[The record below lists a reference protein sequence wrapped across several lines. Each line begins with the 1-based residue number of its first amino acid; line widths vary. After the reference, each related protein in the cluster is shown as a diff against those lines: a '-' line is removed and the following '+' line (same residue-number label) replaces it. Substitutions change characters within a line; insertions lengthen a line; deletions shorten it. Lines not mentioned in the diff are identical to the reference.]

1 MQPRRT
7 DAFLRTGAAGP
18 GCQAATVADGR
29 RKPET
34 ARRGGGSVLLG
45 CRGGLKDGERKPA
58 TGGWRAGGRARD
70 ASRLVNSILLTLTEH
85 TLREQPFRR
94 D

>member
-1 MQPRRT
+1 MQGGSEDRRT
-7 DAFLRTGAAGP
+7 KARQL
-18 GCQAATVADGR
+18 ADG
-29 RKPET
+29 
-34 ARRGGGSVLLG
+34 
-45 CRGGLKDGERKPA
+45 GGLEVRP
-58 TGGWRAGGRARD
+58 RD